1 MNYLDRN
8 VLPKFQERLDLAA
21 SELNDMEDIFV
32 AAINEIAGRVHII
45 NNLVPAEER
54 SQYAEEENYLI
65 LDKITQLTNQM
76 TNLNQEMATLRNEQD
91 DLDKRFET
99 DTQNY
104 IRNTFAQLVEDFKN
118 NQSLEQKQTCKTG
131 KKLDKII
138 KQD

>member
-45 NNLVPAEER
+45 NNLVPAEQR

-76 TNLNQEMATLRNEQD
+76 TNLNQEMATLRNEQAALITNIDSRLLDIETRLNYLD
-91 DLDKRFET
+91 DAAARKEDLNVLLWRSGHEDEIET
-99 DTQNY
+99 
-104 IRNTFAQLVEDFKN
+104 I
-118 NQSLEQKQTCKTG
+118 
-131 KKLDKII
+131 
-138 KQD
+138 